1 MPLYDNSLKEVC
13 KDFFRQSVGI
23 FWFCWL
29 FASSWLLPA
38 GRWLVLSLLGVVSIL
53 PLPRYSGGVRFLV
66 LPPAAYFPA
75 MESRQRSPGLR
86 ARTRGRGA
94 AVGIRGL
101 QILWLLPAVLASA
114 LNTSA
119 IGPSGGYPP
128 CKTWQ
133 QLPCLWLYSCRLSD
147 YQPLH
152 DGFGVEAAGVF
163 FLAFSFA
170 RQRDY
175 LRKHEATGFSPHRL
189 NPKSIK

>member
-13 KDFFRQSVGI
+13 KDFFRQLVGI

-38 GRWLVLSLLGVVSIL
+38 GWWLVLSLLGVVSIL

-66 LPPAAYFPA
+66 LPPAGYFPA
-75 MESRQRSPGLR
+75 MESNQRSPGLR

-94 AVGIRGL
+94 AVEVRGL
-101 QILWLLPAVLASA
+101 QALWLLPAVLASA

-133 QLPCLWLYSCRLSD
+133 QLPCLRLYSCRLSD
-147 YQPLH
+147 CHLLL
-152 DGFGVEAAGVF
+152 DGFGVEAV
-163 FLAFSFA
+163 
-170 RQRDY
+170 R
-175 LRKHEATGFSPHRL
+175 
-189 NPKSIK
+189 N